1 MYLTHNIHSGVVKL
15 IDVSKRFFF
24 GEFLQR
30 DFKIFLVYKIFQ
42 ELYTIKRKEM

>member
-24 GEFLQR
+24 GEFVQR
-30 DFKIFLVYKIFQ
+30 DFKMLPVYKIFQ

>member
-15 IDVSKRFFF
+15 IDVSKRFF
-24 GEFLQR
+24 GEFVQR
-30 DFKIFLVYKIFQ
+30 DFKMLPVYKIFQ